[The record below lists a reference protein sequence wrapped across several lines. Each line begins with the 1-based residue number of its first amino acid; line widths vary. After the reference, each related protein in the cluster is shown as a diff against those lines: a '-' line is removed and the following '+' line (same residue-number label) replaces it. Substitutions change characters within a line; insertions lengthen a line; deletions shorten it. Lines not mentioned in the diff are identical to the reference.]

1 MSPERSSEARFTRVL
16 VTGATGT
23 TGTRLIPRLAASGLE
38 VLAAS
43 RGGQAPAESEG
54 VRFDWH
60 DPTGHP
66 AVLAGV
72 DRVYLLPPVTDAQ
85 PELVMLPFL
94 QLARELG
101 VRRVVLHSNSPTPAG
116 GPGIGIVHQ
125 AIPGLFDEWAVLR
138 PTWFMQN
145 FSGEHP
151 YARMIRQT
159 SSIVTATGDARVGFI
174 DATDIARAATSV
186 LTDTTAPNTD
196 LVLTGPQTLSFADVA
211 AILSQTSHTTI
222 THANVTRG
230 ELAGRYE
237 QVGVPAAGAAFVKV
251 MDSIIA
257 SGSEDRRTTA
267 VATATG
273 TPPRSFAQFAAAEFR
288 P

>member
-1 MSPERSSEARFTRVL
+1 VL

-23 TGTRLIPRLAASGLE
+23 TGTRLVPRLAAVGLE
-38 VLAAS
+38 VIAAS
-43 RGGQAPAESEG
+43 RGGHAPTGSAG

-66 AVLAGV
+66 AVLAGI

-94 QLARELG
+94 ELARQLG
-101 VRRVVLHSNSPTPAG
+101 VRRVVLHSNSLTPAG
-116 GPGIGIVHQ
+116 APGIGIVHQ
-125 AIPGLFDEWAVLR
+125 AIPGLFDQWAVLR

-151 YARMIRQT
+151 YARMIRQ
-159 SSIVTATGDARVGFI
+159 SSLIVTATGNARVAFI
-174 DATDIARAATSV
+174 DATDIARVATAA
-186 LTDTTAPNTD
+186 LTDPTAPNTD

-211 AILSQTSHTTI
+211 TILSQTSHTTI
-222 THANVTRG
+222 THENVARD

-237 QVGVPAAGAAFVKV
+237 QIGVPAAGAAFVKV
-251 MDSIIA
+251 MDSVVA
-257 SGSEDRRTTA
+257 SGSEDRTTTA
-267 VATATG
+267 VATTTG
-273 TPPRSFAQFAAAEFR
+273 TPPRSFTQFAAAEFR
-288 P
+288 R

>member
-1 MSPERSSEARFTRVL
+1 MSPKRSADAPSTRVL

-23 TGTRLIPRLAASGLE
+23 TGKRLVPRLAAAGLE

-43 RGGQAPAESEG
+43 RGGRAPAGSTG

-60 DPTGHP
+60 DPTSHP

-72 DRVYLLPPVTDAQ
+72 DRVYVLPPVTDAQ

-94 QLARELG
+94 ELARELG

-159 SSIVTATGDARVGFI
+159 SSVVTATGDARVAFI
-174 DATDIARAATSV
+174 DAADIAGVATSV
-186 LTDTTAPNTD
+186 LMDTTAPNAD
-196 LVLTGPQTLSFADVA
+196 LVLTGPQTLSFSEVA
-211 AILSQTSHTTI
+211 TMLSQSSHKTI
-222 THANVTRG
+222 THENVPRD

-237 QVGVPAAGAAFVKV
+237 QIGVPAAGAAFVKV
-251 MDSIIA
+251 MDLIIA
-257 SGSEDRRTTA
+257 SGSEDRMTTA
-267 VATATG
+267 VATVTG
-273 TPPRSFAQFAAAEFR
+273 TPPRSFTQFVAAEFR

>member
-1 MSPERSSEARFTRVL
+1 MSSERSPNASSTRVL

-23 TGTRLIPRLAASGLE
+23 TGTRLVPRLAALGLE
-38 VLAAS
+38 VIAAS
-43 RGGQAPAESEG
+43 RGGHTPAGSTG

-60 DPTGHP
+60 DPAGHP
-66 AVLAGV
+66 PVLAGV

-94 QLARELG
+94 KLAHELG

-151 YARMIRQT
+151 YARMIRQS
-159 SSIVTATGDARVGFI
+159 SSIVTATGDARVAFI
-174 DATDIARAATSV
+174 DATDIARVATEA
-186 LTDTTAPNTD
+186 LADPTAPNTE

-211 AILSQTSHTTI
+211 TILSQASNTTI
-222 THANVTRG
+222 THENVTRD

-237 QVGVPAAGAAFVKV
+237 QIGVAAAGAAFVKI
-251 MDSIIA
+251 MDSIIT
-257 SGSEDRRTTA
+257 SGSEDRTTTA
-267 VATATG
+267 VATTTG
-273 TPPRSFAQFAAAEFR
+273 TPPRSFTQFAAAEFR